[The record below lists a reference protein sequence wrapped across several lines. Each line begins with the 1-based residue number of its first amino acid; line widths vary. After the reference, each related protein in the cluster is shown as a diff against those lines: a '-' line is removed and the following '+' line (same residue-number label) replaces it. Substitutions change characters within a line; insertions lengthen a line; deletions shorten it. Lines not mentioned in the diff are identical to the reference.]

1 MVTVVIGTGP
11 AGVSAAL
18 PLVEA
23 GLQVI
28 LVDGG
33 HKVADLD
40 VTQPYEQFRRA
51 NANQA
56 STFIGPASYAIRN
69 AKTGGL
75 KSRVPGLASCFAG
88 FQEHYRATDDG
99 FHLMGSLSS
108 GGLSNAWGAGIATF
122 SDLETAGWPGD
133 HGELRKSYDRVTC
146 RIGVQGVQQDPM
158 TSVFGDM
165 LGLQPPSP
173 LNANAKYIL
182 ENAERQTSA
191 LERDGFR
198 LGRARNAVITRET
211 AGRHGCDLKAT
222 CLYGCASR
230 SIYSARFDLEWLLK
244 QPNVT
249 YRALRVTAIERIA
262 SGYQVRGYSDDGCE
276 AAPIE
281 AQKVVLAA
289 GTVGSTALILGLKKA
304 HGKKLR
310 LLTAPQAAYAILLP
324 RRLGQL
330 HPERDFALAQLSIS
344 VELDAIRCGPAFG
357 NLFSTSGLGLTGF
370 VQRFPFGRVAALR
383 LMSLLSPAMLV
394 GNCYLP
400 GETSDNDI
408 CLLPDGGLHLS
419 GRITESQTRAF
430 AELKRRLSRT
440 MRKLGAVL
448 MTTSFSVAGPGRDV
462 HYAGTLPMRR
472 NPEAFETNEDGELA
486 GLRGLHIVDGAVLP
500 NLPAKAHT
508 LTIMANADRIG
519 RSLVKAQ
526 LMADPVPAVLPTRR
540 ASAG

>member
-1 MVTVVIGTGP
+1 MP
-11 AGVSAAL
+11 
-18 PLVEA
+18 
-23 GLQVI
+23 
-28 LVDGG
+28 
-33 HKVADLD
+33 K
-40 VTQPYEQFRRA
+40 R
-51 NANQA
+51 
-56 STFIGPASYAIRN
+56 
-69 AKTGGL
+69 GGL
-75 KSRVPGLASCFAG
+75 KLRVPGLASCFAG
-88 FQEHYRATDDG
+88 FQEHYKVTDDG
-99 FHLMGSLSS
+99 LHVTGSLSS
-108 GGLSNAWGAGIATF
+108 GGLSNAWGAGVATF
-122 SDLETAGWPGD
+122 SNLETADWPIN
-133 HGELRKSYDRVTC
+133 HHELRKSYDRVTC

-165 LGLQPPSP
+165 QGLQPPPP
-173 LNANAKYIL
+173 LNANARFIL
-182 ENAERQTSA
+182 ENAERQTTA

-211 AGRHGCDLKAT
+211 AGRSACDLKAT

-249 YRALRVTAIERIA
+249 YRALRVTSIEPSA
-262 SGYQVRGYSDDGCE
+262 SGYQVRGHSDDGCE
-276 AAPIE
+276 VAPIE
-281 AQKVVLAA
+281 AENVVLAA
-289 GTVGSTALILGLKKA
+289 GTIGSTALILGLKKA
-304 HGKKLR
+304 YGKKLR

-330 HPERDFALAQLSIS
+330 HPDHDFALAQLSIS

-370 VQRFPFGRVAALR
+370 VQRFPLGRVASLR

-419 GRITESQTRAF
+419 GRVTETQIQAL

-448 MTTSFSVAGPGRDV
+448 VPTSFSKAGPGRDV
-462 HYAGTLPMRR
+462 HYAATLPMRR

-486 GLRGLHIVDGAVLP
+486 GFRGLHIVDGAVLP
-500 NLPAKAHT
+500 RLPAKAHT

-519 RSLVKAQ
+519 RSLVKRR
-526 LMADPVPAVLPTRR
+526 LMAELLPVV
-540 ASAG
+540 

>member
-23 GLQVI
+23 GRRVV

-33 HKVADLD
+33 HKVVDLD
-40 VTQPYEQFRRA
+40 VAQPYEQFRRE
-51 NANQA
+51 NVNQA
-56 STFIGPASYAIRN
+56 FTFIGPASYAVRN
-69 AKTGGL
+69 AKKAGL
-75 KSRVPGLASCFAG
+75 KLRAPGLASCFAG
-88 FQEHYRATDDG
+88 FQEHYQITDDG
-99 FHLMGSLSS
+99 FHTIGSLSS
-108 GGLSNAWGAGIATF
+108 GGLSNAWGAGVAAL
-122 SDLETAGWPGD
+122 SDLETTDWPVNHD
-133 HGELRKSYDRVTC
+133 ELRKSYDRVTR

-158 TSVFGDM
+158 ASVFGDM
-165 LGLQPPSP
+165 PGLQPPPP
-173 LNANAKYIL
+173 LHANAKYIL
-182 ENAERQTSA
+182 ENAERQTRA

-211 AGRHGCDLKAT
+211 AGRRACDLKAT

-249 YRALRVTAIERIA
+249 YRALRVTSIERAA
-262 SGYQVRGYSDDGCE
+262 SGYQVCGRSDDGDE

-281 AQKVVLAA
+281 AKNVVLAA
-289 GTVGSTALILGLKKA
+289 GTIGSTALVLGLKKA
-304 HGKKLR
+304 YGKKLR

-330 HPERDFALAQLSIS
+330 HPEHDFALAQLSIS

-357 NLFSTSGLGLTGF
+357 NLFSASGMGLTGF
-370 VQRFPFGRVAALR
+370 VQRLPFGRVASLR
-383 LMSLLSPAMLV
+383 LMSLLSPAMLL

-408 CLLPDGGLHLS
+408 GLLPDGGLHLS
-419 GRITESQTRAF
+419 GRTTEPQIRAF

-448 MTTSFSVAGPGRDV
+448 VPASFSIAGPGRDV
-462 HYAGTLPMRR
+462 HYAATLPMRR

-486 GLRGLHIVDGAVLP
+486 GHRGLHIVDGAALP
-500 NLPAKAHT
+500 SLPAKAPT

-519 RSLVKAQ
+519 RSLVKHA
-526 LMADPVPAVLPTRR
+526 
-540 ASAG
+540 